1 MAMTSEKNSPFEIFK
16 NAPVGICIIDP
27 SNNKISYCNDRF
39 IQKVGNVHQDVVNK
53 SYIEVFGANWLLED
67 QLMSDILLNDST
79 AVRYIENPNQEHSF
93 IESLLEITYSRIQ
106 LDGTNRP
113 GIALWAKYVYREIS
127 TAQKEL
133 SIHHEDSG
141 GLINQLS
148 KSNSFLSEVNARLKE
163 NQENLESAFD
173 AGNLGCCGINFH
185 TGEVTLSD
193 RGRNFF
199 GLSADANITW
209 EVLLQAVDE
218 PYHDKV
224 NKAFSDA
231 LEHGSPVDSTYSIS
245 HMVTHE
251 KRWIRVLAK
260 VHRDQNGQPSK
271 VFGLVTDIT
280 DQKTDEQRKNDFI
293 AIASHELKTP
303 LTAVTGY
310 IQMLLYQ
317 LRDTDL
323 PIVQDLLKKSVRQ
336 LGKIASMIDTFIDVT
351 EFETEC
357 IRIQPTVCDFKTLI
371 EDIKEDV
378 LVTFP
383 SHQITFDPIP
393 SVSIQ
398 ADRQKITQ
406 VLMNL
411 IGNAVKF
418 SAPSSCIAVHVTAH
432 TTFIKIDVQDNGI
445 GMTTDDVANV
455 FNKFYRVERNEPQK
469 TPGFGIGLYV
479 CRQIIEKH
487 KGKIWAE
494 SSIGIGSVF
503 SFTLPIE

>member
-1 MAMTSEKNSPFEIFK
+1 MAMISQKSSPFEHFK
-16 NAPVGICIIDP
+16 NAPIGICIIDP

-39 IQKVGNVHQDVVNK
+39 IHKVGKVYQEVFKKN
-53 SYIEVFGANWLLED
+53 YIEVLGANWLLED

-79 AVRYIENPNQEHSF
+79 AVRYIENPNQEQSF
-93 IESLLEITYSRIQ
+93 VESLLEITYSRIQ
-106 LDGTNRP
+106 LNGINRP

-127 TAQKEL
+127 TTQKAL
-133 SIHHEDSG
+133 PVHHEDSG

-148 KSNSFLSEVNARLKE
+148 KSNSFLSEVNARLRE
-163 NQENLESAFD
+163 NHENLESAFD
-173 AGNLGCCGINFH
+173 AGNLGSCGINFR
-185 TGEVTLSD
+185 TGEVTLSA
-193 RGRNFF
+193 RGRSFF
-199 GLSADANITW
+199 GLSEDANITW
-209 EVLLQAVDE
+209 EVLLQAVDAA
-218 PYHDKV
+218 YHDEV

-231 LEHGSPVDSTYSIS
+231 QKHGSPVDSTYSIS

-293 AIASHELKTP
+293 AMASHELKTP

-317 LRDTDL
+317 LRGTDL

-336 LGKIASMIDTFIDVT
+336 LDKIASMIDTFIDVT

-357 IRIQPTVCDFKTLI
+357 IRIQPKVCDFKTLM
-371 EDIKEDV
+371 EDVKEDV
-378 LVTFP
+378 VVTFP
-383 SHQITFDPIP
+383 SHQIVFSPIP
-393 SVSIQ
+393 SISIQ

-406 VLMNL
+406 VMMNL

-418 SAPSSCIAVHVTAH
+418 SSPSSCVAVHITIH
-432 TTFIKIDVQDNGI
+432 NTFIKIDVKDQGI
-445 GMTTDDVANV
+445 GMSIDEVAKI

-469 TPGFGIGLYV
+469 TPGFGIGLYI
-479 CRQIIEKH
+479 CHQIIEKH

-494 SSIGIGSVF
+494 SAIGLGSVF